1 MIWMVKFYHLENS
14 GKSFFGFWLS
24 FKVHSNLILLKS
36 LLSKIKKKK
45 IKLTVMG
52 IPDSWWPVGSVLQL
66 LSCNKWFYES
76 WSQ

>member
-36 LLSKIKKKK
+36 LLNKIKKKK
-45 IKLTVMG
+45 QTYSDGYSRFLMA
-52 IPDSWWPVGSVLQL
+52 SW
-66 LSCNKWFYES
+66 
-76 WSQ
+76 